1 VAALN
6 KGINMQEFSLPLT
19 RRPRRNRKSKAVRE
33 MLSET
38 KLSVSDFVYP
48 VFIMDGNNKEEEI
61 PSMPGITRKTIDVLL
76 SELEEV
82 VKLGILAIAPFPA
95 IAEELKDSKATLS
108 YADDGLVQRA
118 VRQIKEKF
126 PQLLVMTDVALDPF
140 NADGHDGIVSATG
153 EILNDETVEV
163 LCKMA
168 VSHGKAGADFVCPS
182 DMMDGRIGA
191 IREALDGAGLENTSI
206 MAYSAKYASAFYGP
220 FRDALGSA
228 PKAGDKKTYQ
238 MDPANVREAMLEVSL
253 DIEEGA
259 DAVMVKP
266 ALPYL
271 DVLSKVADTFDIP
284 VSAYQVSGEYAMIVA
299 AAQNG
304 WLDRKAVVLESLL
317 SIKRAGARFIWT
329 YFAKEAAMYLL
340 ENTKN

>member
-1 VAALN
+1 
-6 KGINMQEFSLPLT
+6 MQEFSLPLT

-48 VFIMDGNNKEEEI
+48 VFIMDGNNKEEAI
-61 PSMPGITRKTIDVLL
+61 PSMPGITRKTIDILL

-108 YADDGLVQRA
+108 YAEDGLVQRA
-118 VRQIKEKF
+118 IRQIKEKF

-140 NADGHDGIVSATG
+140 NAEGHDGIVSATG

-238 MDPANVREAMLEVSL
+238 MDQANVREAMLEVSL

-340 ENTKN
+340 ENSKN

>member
-1 VAALN
+1 
-6 KGINMQEFSLPLT
+6 MQEFSLPLT

-76 SELEEV
+76 NELEEV

-108 YADDGLVQRA
+108 YAEDGLVQRA

-140 NADGHDGIVSATG
+140 NAEGHDGIVSATG

-329 YFAKEAAMYLL
+329 YFAKEAAIYLL

>member
-1 VAALN
+1 MAALN

-48 VFIMDGNNKEEEI
+48 VFIMDGNNKEEAI
-61 PSMPGITRKTIDVLL
+61 PSMPGITRKTIDILL

-108 YADDGLVQRA
+108 YAEDGLVQRA
-118 VRQIKEKF
+118 IRQIKEKF

-140 NADGHDGIVSATG
+140 NAEGHDGIVSATG

-271 DVLSKVADTFDIP
+271 DVLSKVADMFDIP

-340 ENTKN
+340 ENSKN

>member
-1 VAALN
+1 
-6 KGINMQEFSLPLT
+6 MQEFSLPLT

>member
-1 VAALN
+1 
-6 KGINMQEFSLPLT
+6 MQEFSLPLT

-95 IAEELKDSKATLS
+95 IAEELKDSKASLS
-108 YADDGLVQRA
+108 YAEDGLVQRA
-118 VRQIKEKF
+118 IRQIKEKF
-126 PQLLVMTDVALDPF
+126 PQLLVMTDIALDPF
-140 NADGHDGIVSATG
+140 NAEGHDGIVSATG

>member
-1 VAALN
+1 
-6 KGINMQEFSLPLT
+6 MQEFSLPLT

-76 SELEEV
+76 NELEEV

-118 VRQIKEKF
+118 IRQIKEKF

-140 NADGHDGIVSATG
+140 NAEGHDGIVSATG

>member
-1 VAALN
+1 
-6 KGINMQEFSLPLT
+6 MQEFSLPLT

-118 VRQIKEKF
+118 IRQIKEKF

>member
-1 VAALN
+1 
-6 KGINMQEFSLPLT
+6 MQEFSLPLT

-140 NADGHDGIVSATG
+140 NAEGHDGIVSATG

-271 DVLSKVADTFDIP
+271 EVLSKVADTFDIP

>member
-1 VAALN
+1 
-6 KGINMQEFSLPLT
+6 MQEFSLPLT

-48 VFIMDGNNKEEEI
+48 VFIMDGSNKEEEI

-76 SELEEV
+76 NELEEV

-126 PQLLVMTDVALDPF
+126 PQLLVMTDIALDPF

-153 EILNDETVEV
+153 EILNDKTVEV

-238 MDPANVREAMLEVSL
+238 MDPANVREAILEVSL

-271 DVLSKVADTFDIP
+271 DVLSKVADMFDIP

-299 AAQNG
+299 TAQNG

-317 SIKRAGARFIWT
+317 AIKRAGARFIWT

-340 ENTKN
+340 ENSKN

>member
-1 VAALN
+1 
-6 KGINMQEFSLPLT
+6 MQEFSLPLT

-108 YADDGLVQRA
+108 YAENGLVQRA
-118 VRQIKEKF
+118 IRQIKEKF

-140 NADGHDGIVSATG
+140 NAEGHDGIVSATG

-329 YFAKEAAMYLL
+329 YFAKEAAIYLL

>member
-1 VAALN
+1 
-6 KGINMQEFSLPLT
+6 MQEFSLPLT

-48 VFIMDGNNKEEEI
+48 VFIMDGNNKEEAI
-61 PSMPGITRKTIDVLL
+61 PSMPGITRKTIDILL

-108 YADDGLVQRA
+108 YAEDGLVQRA
-118 VRQIKEKF
+118 IRQIKEKF

-140 NADGHDGIVSATG
+140 NAEGHDGIVSATG

-271 DVLSKVADTFDIP
+271 DVLSKVADMFDIP

-340 ENTKN
+340 ENSKN

>member
-1 VAALN
+1 
-6 KGINMQEFSLPLT
+6 MQEFSLPLT

-48 VFIMDGNNKEEEI
+48 VFIMDGSNKEEEI

-76 SELEEV
+76 NELEEV

-126 PQLLVMTDVALDPF
+126 PQLLVMTDIALDPF

-153 EILNDETVEV
+153 EILNDKTVEV

-238 MDPANVREAMLEVSL
+238 MDPANVREAILEVSL

-266 ALPYL
+266 TLPYL
-271 DVLSKVADTFDIP
+271 DVLSKVADMFDIP

-317 SIKRAGARFIWT
+317 AIKRAGARFIWT

-340 ENTKN
+340 ENSKN

>member
-1 VAALN
+1 
-6 KGINMQEFSLPLT
+6 MQEFSLPLT

-95 IAEELKDSKATLS
+95 IAEELKDSKASLS

-118 VRQIKEKF
+118 IRQIKEKF
-126 PQLLVMTDVALDPF
+126 PQLLVMTDIALDPF
-140 NADGHDGIVSATG
+140 NAEGHDGIVSATG

>member
-1 VAALN
+1 
-6 KGINMQEFSLPLT
+6 
-19 RRPRRNRKSKAVRE
+19 
-33 MLSET
+33 
-38 KLSVSDFVYP
+38 
-48 VFIMDGNNKEEEI
+48 
-61 PSMPGITRKTIDVLL
+61 MPGITRKTIDVLL

-118 VRQIKEKF
+118 IRQIKEKF
-126 PQLLVMTDVALDPF
+126 PQLLVMTDIALDPF

-329 YFAKEAAMYLL
+329 YFAKEAAIYLL

>member
-1 VAALN
+1 
-6 KGINMQEFSLPLT
+6 MQEFSLPLT

-118 VRQIKEKF
+118 IRQIKEKF
-126 PQLLVMTDVALDPF
+126 PQLLVMTDIALDPF
-140 NADGHDGIVSATG
+140 NAEGHDGIVSATG

-259 DAVMVKP
+259 DVVMVKP

>member
-1 VAALN
+1 
-6 KGINMQEFSLPLT
+6 MQEFSLPLT

-118 VRQIKEKF
+118 IRQIKEKF
-126 PQLLVMTDVALDPF
+126 PQLLVMTDIALDPF
-140 NADGHDGIVSATG
+140 NAEGHDGIVSATG

-238 MDPANVREAMLEVSL
+238 MDPANVREAILEVSL

-329 YFAKEAAMYLL
+329 YFAKEAAMYL
-340 ENTKN
+340 

>member
-1 VAALN
+1 
-6 KGINMQEFSLPLT
+6 MQDFSLPLT

-48 VFIMDGNNKEEEI
+48 VFIMDGSNKEEEI

-76 SELEEV
+76 NELEEV

-95 IAEELKDSKATLS
+95 IAEELKDSEASLS

-126 PQLLVMTDVALDPF
+126 PQLLVMTDIALDPF

-153 EILNDETVEV
+153 EILNDKTVEV

-238 MDPANVREAMLEVSL
+238 MDPANVREAILEVSL

-317 SIKRAGARFIWT
+317 AIKRAGARFIWT

-340 ENTKN
+340 ENSKN

>member
-1 VAALN
+1 MAALN

-140 NADGHDGIVSATG
+140 NAEGHDGIVSATG

-329 YFAKEAAMYLL
+329 YFAKEAAIYLL

>member
-1 VAALN
+1 
-6 KGINMQEFSLPLT
+6 MQEFSLPLT

-118 VRQIKEKF
+118 IRQIKEKF
-126 PQLLVMTDVALDPF
+126 PQLLVMTDIALDPF
-140 NADGHDGIVSATG
+140 NAEGHDGIVSATG

>member
-1 VAALN
+1 
-6 KGINMQEFSLPLT
+6 MQEFSLPLT

-48 VFIMDGNNKEEEI
+48 VFIMDGNNKEEAI
-61 PSMPGITRKTIDVLL
+61 PSMPGITRKTIDILL

-108 YADDGLVQRA
+108 YAEDGLVQRA
-118 VRQIKEKF
+118 IRQIKEKF
-126 PQLLVMTDVALDPF
+126 PQLLVMTDIALDPF
-140 NADGHDGIVSATG
+140 NAEGHDGIVSATG

>member
-1 VAALN
+1 
-6 KGINMQEFSLPLT
+6 MQEFSLPLT

-238 MDPANVREAMLEVSL
+238 MDPANVREAILEVSL

-271 DVLSKVADTFDIP
+271 EVLSKVADTFDIP

>member
-1 VAALN
+1 
-6 KGINMQEFSLPLT
+6 MQEFSLPLT

-95 IAEELKDSKATLS
+95 IAEELKDSKASLS

-118 VRQIKEKF
+118 IRQIKEKF
-126 PQLLVMTDVALDPF
+126 PQLLVMTDIALDPF

-271 DVLSKVADTFDIP
+271 DVLSKVADMFDIP

-340 ENTKN
+340 ENSKN

>member
-108 YADDGLVQRA
+108 YAEDGLVQRA
-118 VRQIKEKF
+118 IRQIKEKF

-140 NADGHDGIVSATG
+140 NAEGHDGIVSATG

>member
-1 VAALN
+1 MGVLN
-6 KGINMQEFSLPLT
+6 KGINMQDFSLPLT

-48 VFIMDGNNKEEEI
+48 VFIMDGSNKEEEI

-76 SELEEV
+76 NELEEV

-95 IAEELKDSKATLS
+95 IAEELKDSEASLS

-126 PQLLVMTDVALDPF
+126 PQLLVMTDIALDPF

-153 EILNDETVEV
+153 EILNDKTVEV

-238 MDPANVREAMLEVSL
+238 MDPANVREAILEVSL

-317 SIKRAGARFIWT
+317 AIKRAGARFIWT

-340 ENTKN
+340 ENSKN

>member
-1 VAALN
+1 
-6 KGINMQEFSLPLT
+6 
-19 RRPRRNRKSKAVRE
+19 
-33 MLSET
+33 
-38 KLSVSDFVYP
+38 
-48 VFIMDGNNKEEEI
+48 
-61 PSMPGITRKTIDVLL
+61 
-76 SELEEV
+76 
-82 VKLGILAIAPFPA
+82 
-95 IAEELKDSKATLS
+95 S

-126 PQLLVMTDVALDPF
+126 PQLLVMTDIALDPF

-153 EILNDETVEV
+153 EILNDKTVEV

-238 MDPANVREAMLEVSL
+238 MDPANVREAILEVSL

-317 SIKRAGARFIWT
+317 AIKRAGARFIWT

-340 ENTKN
+340 ENSKN

>member
-1 VAALN
+1 
-6 KGINMQEFSLPLT
+6 MQEFSLSLT

-48 VFIMDGNNKEEEI
+48 VFIMDGSNKEEEI

-108 YADDGLVQRA
+108 YAEDGLVQRA
-118 VRQIKEKF
+118 IRQIKEKF

-140 NADGHDGIVSATG
+140 NAEGHDGIVSATG

-317 SIKRAGARFIWT
+317 AIKRAGARFIWT

-340 ENTKN
+340 ENSKN

>member
-1 VAALN
+1 
-6 KGINMQEFSLPLT
+6 MQEFSLPLT

-48 VFIMDGNNKEEEI
+48 VFIMDGNNKEEAI
-61 PSMPGITRKTIDVLL
+61 PSMPGITRKTIDILL

-108 YADDGLVQRA
+108 YAEDGLVQRA
-118 VRQIKEKF
+118 IRQIKEKF
-126 PQLLVMTDVALDPF
+126 SQLLVMTDVALDPF
-140 NADGHDGIVSATG
+140 NAEGHDGIVSATG

-340 ENTKN
+340 ENSKN

>member
-1 VAALN
+1 
-6 KGINMQEFSLPLT
+6 MQEFSLPLT

-108 YADDGLVQRA
+108 YAEDGLVQRA
-118 VRQIKEKF
+118 IRQIKEKF

>member
-1 VAALN
+1 
-6 KGINMQEFSLPLT
+6 MQEFSLPLT

-95 IAEELKDSKATLS
+95 IAEELKDSKASLS

-118 VRQIKEKF
+118 IRQIKEKF
-126 PQLLVMTDVALDPF
+126 PQLLVMTDIALDPF

-340 ENTKN
+340 ENSKN

>member
-1 VAALN
+1 
-6 KGINMQEFSLPLT
+6 MQEFSLPLT

-95 IAEELKDSKATLS
+95 IAEELKDSEASLS

-126 PQLLVMTDVALDPF
+126 PQLLVMTDIALDPF

-153 EILNDETVEV
+153 EILNDKTVEV

-238 MDPANVREAMLEVSL
+238 MDPANVREAILEVSL

-317 SIKRAGARFIWT
+317 AIKRAGARFIWT

-340 ENTKN
+340 ENSKN

>member
-1 VAALN
+1 
-6 KGINMQEFSLPLT
+6 MQEFSLPLT

-118 VRQIKEKF
+118 IRQIKEKF
-126 PQLLVMTDVALDPF
+126 PQLLVMTDIALDPF
-140 NADGHDGIVSATG
+140 NAEGHDGIVSATG

-168 VSHGKAGADFVCPS
+168 VSHGKAGVDFVCPS

-340 ENTKN
+340 ENSKN

>member
-1 VAALN
+1 
-6 KGINMQEFSLPLT
+6 MQEFSLPLT

-118 VRQIKEKF
+118 IRQIKEKF
-126 PQLLVMTDVALDPF
+126 PQLLVMTDIALDPF
-140 NADGHDGIVSATG
+140 NAEGHDGIVSATG

-238 MDPANVREAMLEVSL
+238 MDPANVREAILEVSL

-266 ALPYL
+266 AMPYL